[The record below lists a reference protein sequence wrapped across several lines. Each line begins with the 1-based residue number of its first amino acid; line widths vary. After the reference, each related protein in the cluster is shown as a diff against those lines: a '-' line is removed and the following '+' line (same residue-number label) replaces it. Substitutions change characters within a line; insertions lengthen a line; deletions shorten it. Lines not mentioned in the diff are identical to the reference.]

1 MKMKDNKMISICN
14 IACAVLMLA
23 LVVMTFLPYWGDVS
37 IQGFIWLPEE
47 NKELM
52 KTVTKQIPDFDMN
65 DIALI
70 PFIILVGC
78 LFGAYKCIAGAK
90 NPMNALFPLI
100 CGGCGVFA
108 LLTHPVY
115 AMGEGMVLVLVVAA
129 LTLAAA
135 VYPTI
140 QIIPQITK
148 NFTE

>member
-1 MKMKDNKMISICN
+1 MKDNKIISICN

-23 LVVMTFLPYWGDVS
+23 MVVMTFLPYWGDVS
-37 IQGFIWLPEE
+37 IQSFVWLPEE
-47 NKELM
+47 NNELM

-70 PFIILVGC
+70 PFVIMVCG
-78 LFGAYKCIAGAK
+78 LFGAFKCVAGSK
-90 NPMNALFPLI
+90 NPMNALFGLI

-115 AMGEGMVLVLVVAA
+115 AMGEGWILNLVVAA